1 MTDDFAR
8 LNVDFMQ
15 TFNVYIWIWSLA
27 YTHMQP
33 VDRTSWHGRVHIV
46 FGIFATAASRLYMSW
61 LPIIGETNNEYN

>member
-1 MTDDFAR
+1 
-8 LNVDFMQ
+8 
-15 TFNVYIWIWSLA
+15 
-27 YTHMQP
+27 MQP